1 MPRKIPR
8 TGWLRYV
15 PAILALLAPGFAP
28 ADEAAAPPPPQSP
41 YFQVGDDSGVD
52 HFPLKDTRVTAE
64 LNGVIASVHV
74 HQRYRNEGTR
84 ALNAKYIFPGSTG
97 AAVNA
102 MVMTIG
108 DRRIRAQIK
117 EKEQAQQ
124 DVRGGESRRADRVA
138 AGAEAAQR
146 VFDGRRQHR
155 ADTRRSRSSST
166 TPSSSRPATA
176 NTGSSIRVSSGLA
189 MAAALSQSTC
199 RLRGSAIRICTRAS
213 RARPASTS
221 A

>member
-1 MPRKIPR
+1 MLRKIFR

-15 PAILALLAPGFAP
+15 PAILALLAPGFTL
-28 ADEAAAPPPPQSP
+28 ADEAAAPTPPQSP
-41 YFQVGDDSGVD
+41 YFQVSDDSGVD

-64 LNGVIASVHV
+64 INGVIASVHV

-117 EKEQAQQ
+117 EKEQAN
-124 DVRGGESRRADRVA
+124 RMFEAAKA
-138 AGAEAAQR
+138 AGQTASLLAQKR
-146 VFDGRRQHR
+146 PNVFSMDV
-155 ADTRRSRSSST
+155 
-166 TPSSSRPATA
+166 A
-176 NTGSSIRVSSGLA
+176 NIAPNSEV
-189 MAAALSQSTC
+189 
-199 RLRGSAIRICTRAS
+199 
-213 RARPASTS
+213 
-221 A
+221 